1 MKLEESMSYADRE
14 YFRKLGIAV
23 LEPEPEPE
31 PVPPSDTKPG
41 MYRSYDTY
49 YLVICWLLFWL
60 VVGGGALYGLLLLA
74 AWGLRLLGVKITG
87 I

>member
-23 LEPEPEPE
+23 LEPEPEPA
-31 PVPPSDTKPG
+31 PPSDTKPG
-41 MYRSYDTY
+41 MYRSYRAY
-49 YLVICWLLFWL
+49 YLFVSWLLFWL
-60 VVGGGALYGLLLLA
+60 VLGGTALYGLLLLA